1 MDTNTQAEVVILSA
15 RLAYHVEEFGV
26 ASCRQAVTHHPPSAT
41 RYRGD
46 QSGHNWATDRA
57 NREHHY
63 GVILELAA
71 RYFELTGEHYPL
83 GFWAEHRAGVFDQ
96 YSKKVG

>member
-15 RLAYHVEEFGV
+15 RLAYHVEEFAV
-26 ASCRQAVTHHPPSAT
+26 ASCRQAVTHMNPSAT

-46 QSGHNWATDRA
+46 QSAHNWATDRA

-63 GVILELAA
+63 SVILELAA
-71 RYFELTGEHYPL
+71 RYFELTGEHYTL
-83 GFWAEHRAGVFDQ
+83 GFWAEHRSGVFDNRA
-96 YSKKVG
+96 KKVG